1 MNGDVNHDDHD
12 DPPCALINALSG
24 WWRWEELNLRHGAYE
39 TPALPLSYT
48 ADPRKVDQ
56 LQDEILPQTPRSCPK
71 TYPNRAYSRPPAC
84 PQPPRDVRGVHGVS
98 DGSGLPSHPTG
109 SEITHTTLRRPGKT
123 RAARD

>member
-71 TYPNRAYSRPPAC
+71 TCPNRACNEIGFYPSCVVHGGSGDRWTGHQRSEACRWPRQSRRGSRPP
-84 PQPPRDVRGVHGVS
+84 
-98 DGSGLPSHPTG
+98 
-109 SEITHTTLRRPGKT
+109 
-123 RAARD
+123 